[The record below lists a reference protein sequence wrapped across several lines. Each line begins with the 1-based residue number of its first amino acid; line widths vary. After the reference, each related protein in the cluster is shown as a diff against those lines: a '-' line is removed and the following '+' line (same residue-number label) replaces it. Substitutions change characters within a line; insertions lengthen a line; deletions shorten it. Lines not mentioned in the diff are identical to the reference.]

1 MVIAA
6 VIILLIAVFAAR
18 LVFEYWIHTR
28 KVREVL
34 GLFAQSGALG
44 PASAKTPSEFGLS
57 LSGWRFGLRD
67 YRSEAFRALV
77 SRRLLLET
85 PEGRFYLSS
94 AGYKLH
100 LEYLNQQH

>member
-1 MVIAA
+1 MIVAA
-6 VIILLIAVFAAR
+6 VIILLITVFAAR

-34 GLFAQSGALG
+34 GLFAQGGALS
-44 PASAKTPSEFGLS
+44 PASAKTPREFGLS
-57 LSGWRFGLRD
+57 LSPWRFGLRD

-100 LEYLNQQH
+100 LEHLNQQR